1 MTDDAPQEKTETSST
16 EIEGAVKR
24 EETKPTLSIQVGVEN
39 GKVITLFSQRL
50 TTFTLPPDDAEK
62 YGEAL
67 IHHAQEARE
76 LSET

>member
-1 MTDDAPQEKTETSST
+1 MTENESQSGTETSST

-24 EETKPTLSIQVGVEN
+24 EEIKPTLSIQVGMEE

-62 YGEAL
+62 MGEAM
-67 IHHAQEARE
+67 IHWAQVARDA
-76 LSET
+76 SET

>member
-1 MTDDAPQEKTETSST
+1 MTEDKPQSETETSST
-16 EIEGAVKR
+16 EIEGAVER

-62 YGEAL
+62 MGLAL
-67 IHHAQEARE
+67 IHHAQEARD
-76 LSET
+76 LSKT

>member
-1 MTDDAPQEKTETSST
+1 MTEEKPQGEMETSST

-39 GKVITLFSQRL
+39 AKVITLFSQRL
-50 TTFTLPPDDAEK
+50 TMFTLPPDDAEK

-76 LSET
+76 LSKT